1 MATVLNAH
9 GVALPYSR
17 ASVNHFSATHSG
29 PLLFGS
35 PGDDSLWGD
44 ASVSVTMSGGLGDD
58 IYYLYASS
66 NRASERANEGID
78 TVNTW
83 MSYRLPDNIEN
94 LIVTGDKRFAFGNN
108 LSNIITGGSGQQTL
122 DGGRGDDVL
131 KGGAGSDIF
140 VVTAGNGSDL
150 ILDFGSQDQLR
161 LGGYGFTSFA
171 DVRAHMSQSGANVRL
186 ALNANE
192 VLVFANTT
200 IDKFG
205 ASQFKLNL
213 DRSDLTLSFSD
224 NFDTLDLRH
233 GDSGTWDTNFWWGAA
248 NGSTLTQNGE
258 RQWYVDA
265 DYGPTS
271 SVHPF
276 SIDDGVLTIT
286 AARAP
291 AAIRSYINNYEYTSG
306 LLTTFESF
314 SQTYGYFEIRADMP
328 EKQGVWPAFWLLPA
342 DGSWPPEL
350 DVIEMVGQDPSK
362 LILTAHSNQTG
373 SHTVISSNAF
383 TSNTAGFHTYGVLW
397 TPQALVWYFDDAEV
411 GRAATPADMHG
422 PMYMLVDLAV
432 GGIAGTPAD
441 GLATPAEMQIDY
453 VRAYTVDDLNTV

>member
-1 MATVLNAH
+1 MATVLNAR

-35 PGDDSLWGD
+35 SGDDSMWGD
-44 ASVSVTMSGGLGDD
+44 ASVSVTMYGGLGDD
-58 IYYLYASS
+58 IYYLYSSS

-108 LSNIITGGSGQQTL
+108 LDNIITGGSGKQTL
-122 DGGRGDDVL
+122 DGGLGDDVL

-140 VVTAGNGSDL
+140 VVTTGNGSDL
-150 ILDFGSQDQLR
+150 ILDFGTGDSVR
-161 LGGYGFTSFA
+161 LGGYGFTSFEQVQ
-171 DVRAHMSQSGANVRL
+171 DHMVQSGANVRL
-186 ALNANE
+186 NLSGSE
-192 VLVFANTT
+192 YLVFANKT
-200 IDKFG
+200 IDQFAAG
-205 ASQFKLNL
+205 QFKLAL
-213 DRSDLTLSFSD
+213 DKSALHLTFADEFNTLSLWNGSA
-224 NFDTLDLRH
+224 
-233 GDSGTWDTNFWWGAA
+233 GTWDSNFWWGAA
-248 NGSTLTQNGE
+248 NGSTLTQNSE
-258 RQWYVDA
+258 RQWYIDA

-271 SVHPF
+271 SIHPF

-291 AAIRSYINNYEYTSG
+291 ASIRPYINNYEYTSG

-328 EKQGVWPAFWLLPA
+328 ETQGVWPAFWLLPA

-350 DVIEMVGQDPSK
+350 DVVELRGQDPSN

-373 SHTVISSNAF
+373 SHTVVSSNAF
-383 TSNTAGFHTYGVLW
+383 VSNTAGFHTYGVLW
-397 TPQALVWYFDDAEV
+397 TPDALVWYFDDVEV
-411 GRAATPADMHG
+411 GRAATPADMHK

-432 GGIAGTPAD
+432 GGMAGTPAD
-441 GLATPAEMQIDY
+441 GLATPAEMQIDHI
-453 VRAYTVDDLNTV
+453 RAYALDDLNIV

>member
-1 MATVLNAH
+1 M
-9 GVALPYSR
+9 
-17 ASVNHFSATHSG
+17 
-29 PLLFGS
+29 
-35 PGDDSLWGD
+35 
-44 ASVSVTMSGGLGDD
+44 
-58 IYYLYASS
+58 
-66 NRASERANEGID
+66 
-78 TVNTW
+78 
-83 MSYRLPDNIEN
+83 
-94 LIVTGDKRFAFGNN
+94 
-108 LSNIITGGSGQQTL
+108 
-122 DGGRGDDVL
+122 
-131 KGGAGSDIF
+131 
-140 VVTAGNGSDL
+140 
-150 ILDFGSQDQLR
+150 
-161 LGGYGFTSFA
+161 
-171 DVRAHMSQSGANVRL
+171 
-186 ALNANE
+186 
-192 VLVFANTT
+192 LVFANTT

-213 DRSDLTLSFSD
+213 DRSALTLSFSD
-224 NFDTLDLRH
+224 NFNTLDLRH

-258 RQWYVDA
+258 RQWYIDA

-291 AAIRSYINNYEYTSG
+291 AAVRPYINNYEYTSG

-373 SHTVISSNAF
+373 SHTVVSSNAF
-383 TSNTAGFHTYGVLW
+383 ASNTAGFHTYGVLW
-397 TPQALVWYFDDAEV
+397 TPQATGLVFRRRRDGARRNA
-411 GRAATPADMHG
+411 GGHARAPCTCWSIWPSG
-422 PMYMLVDLAV
+422 VWPERRPM
-432 GGIAGTPAD
+432 GSS
-441 GLATPAEMQIDY
+441 TPAEMQIDY
-453 VRAYTVDDLNTV
+453 IRAYTIDDLNIV

>member
-150 ILDFGSQDQLR
+150 ILDFGSQDLVR

-171 DVRAHMSQSGANVRL
+171 DVRAHMSQAGANVRL

-200 IDKFG
+200 IDKFA

-224 NFDTLDLRH
+224 NFNTLDLRH

-265 DYGPTS
+265 NYGPTS

-291 AAIRSYINNYEYTSG
+291 AALRPYINNYEYTSG

-453 VRAYTVDDLNTV
+453 VRAYTVDDLNIV